1 MASLDEH
8 IAAGFRDGV
17 TSGDVADLIQEAE
30 AAAAQSAD
38 TAERAR
44 KQALDPSATDVTAAR
59 REMEDAA
66 FRRDRLQTATTRLR
80 ERLQEVRA
88 REEDHRRR
96 LAYDEAKAERD
107 ELAAELARVYPQMEA
122 QLADLLARTKASD
135 ERIERINDR
144 GLPSGAER
152 LLVAELVARGLRGFV
167 ENSAEVTLITK
178 QLRLP
183 AFRYCQFEPFAWPR
197 STLRRITRPIDI

>member
-1 MASLDEH
+1 MASLDER
-8 IAAGFRDGV
+8 IAVAFRDGV
-17 TSGDVADLIQEAE
+17 RSGDVADLIQEAE

-38 TAERAR
+38 AAERAR
-44 KQALDPSATDVTAAR
+44 NQALDPSATDVTAVR

-88 REEDHRRR
+88 QEEDHRRR
-96 LAYDEAKAERD
+96 LAYDEARAERD
-107 ELAAELARVYPQMEA
+107 ELAAELVRVYPQMEA
-122 QLADLLARTKASD
+122 QLVELLSRTKASD

-167 ENSAEVTLITK
+167 ENSVDVMLITK
-178 QLRLP
+178 QLRFP
-183 AFRYCQFEPFAWPR
+183 AFKFSQFEPFAWPR
-197 STLRRITRPIDI
+197 SR